1 MAESNSH
8 KFTMVQLFVVLG
20 MIVFAVLWLVPAGG
34 RSIEGSNR
42 IKCASNLRQ
51 IGLAM
56 KMYANGET
64 RTNSYPRTRYSQ
76 SDADHP
82 KVFTKPNATNPFTD
96 DGPEPNDVTAALF
109 LTLRTQE
116 ITTDV
121 YLCPDD
127 QKAERMLIPNGK
139 DIRSFS
145 NFLSPKNLSYSMQN
159 PYPTE
164 AAEKAGFI
172 WSDSMNADFAIMADK
187 NPGAAELK
195 TVTFA
200 NAGADQRTINS
211 PNHELD
217 GQNVLYADG
226 HVDWSASAWAGV
238 VQDNIYGHNA
248 PRPFTAKSPT
258 TLPEPTSPPTTPIG
272 IVGPPADG
280 NDSVMLPVASDSA
293 APQ

>member
-20 MIVFAVLWLVPAGG
+20 MIVFAIAWLLPAGG
-34 RSIEGSNR
+34 RSRIGSNR
-42 IKCASNLRQ
+42 IRCSSNLRQ

-56 KMYANGET
+56 KMYANSEIHT
-64 RTNSYPRTRYSQ
+64 LSYPRTRFSRA
-76 SDADHP
+76 DADHP
-82 KVFTKPNATNPFTD
+82 KFFTKPNAANPFAE
-96 DGPEPNDVTAALF
+96 DGPEMNDVTAALF

-121 YLCPDD
+121 YLCPQDEN
-127 QKAERMLIPNGK
+127 AERLVIPPGK
-139 DIRSFS
+139 DIQAFS
-145 NFLSPKNLSYSMQN
+145 NFPSPKNLSYSMQN

-172 WSDSMNADFAIMADK
+172 WADNMNADFAIMADK
-187 NPGAAELK
+187 NPGVAELK
-195 TVTFA
+195 SVTFES
-200 NAGADQRTINS
+200 GSADQRKANS

-226 HVDWSASAWAGV
+226 HVDWSASVWAGV
-238 VQDNIYGHNA
+238 GQENIYGHNA
-248 PRPFTAKSPT
+248 QRPFTANSPT
-258 TLPEPTSPPTTPIG
+258 TLPTPASPPLTPIG

-280 NDSVMLPVASDSA
+280 NDSVMLPVAT
-293 APQ
+293 P